1 MPVSRIKFTH
11 ALPIMIYMTPP
22 DLSEL
27 FSKALSDAKVRLSRP
42 KIQKRL
48 RGKEIW
54 DDTHIFHKNSW
65 RNAGLLETERPKY
78 FK

>member
-1 MPVSRIKFTH
+1 
-11 ALPIMIYMTPP
+11 MIYMTPP

-54 DDTHIFHKNSW
+54 EDTPKEIRIFGNRK
-65 RNAGLLETERPKY
+65 TKY
-78 FK
+78 LK